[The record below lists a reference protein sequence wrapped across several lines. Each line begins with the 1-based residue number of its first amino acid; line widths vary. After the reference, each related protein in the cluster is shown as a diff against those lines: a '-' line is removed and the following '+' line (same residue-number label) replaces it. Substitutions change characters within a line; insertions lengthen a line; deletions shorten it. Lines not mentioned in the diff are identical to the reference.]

1 MRRGISKFLTGLLA
15 MSLVFSSG
23 SYPVYGSGN
32 QPSVVVDM
40 EKTKAETGPATDVV
54 SSTTDAVTGPAAGV
68 NQNSGMPR
76 GTIEVKPAL
85 EVQLVSGV
93 EVKRAQNFQV
103 VLKNEKKEYT
113 AEVKL
118 LRTDA
123 GSMEPSRA
131 AASFSEVESGTYD
144 LVVSGDGYVTYTQR
158 VELKDNLS
166 YRIQIYTGK
175 VEIEGPGVIIRGDV
189 NGDGKLSKEDATA
202 VVDAIESRNQ
212 GSSYDLNGDGVVDL
226 LDLNYVTDFL
236 AKYEPKSAVPE
247 ILIPS
252 SLVATQ
258 VHSGTEIDNGSIN
271 NILEGT
277 GELGLRSQSGT
288 ISESHPVQIDF
299 DFSGAKE
306 PVDMSGIVIEPSKTG
321 RGVIRSGYIEIVY
334 GEKNET
340 MTLPITAPNGGTL
353 LGAVGARGGASA
365 NVDETGTLV
374 VNLGGQIAVKHV
386 TLKITGIGGKDEK
399 LNLAQISSVEFVND
413 MESRIPDP
421 VMNVPT
427 QLSAVPGN
435 KSFVLSWKKENN
447 VTGYEVMITCD
458 GVTETRR
465 TASTQIEIRQFNKKE
480 MENNITYTVCV
491 QSING
496 EWKSGYSE
504 SVDVTPK
511 PTSKPDAPDNVKVQ
525 GGYRSITVS
534 WSKLKD
540 ADTFNLFYKEDGE
553 AEFKKVTGIKGLN
566 YEITGL
572 KDDTKYIVYLTATN
586 ELGEGP
592 SSLQAA
598 DKTMGAVSDVR
609 MPEYKLINT
618 SNGSGVLSNHIKSAV
633 IGGIGTMVDSPLDKE
648 AKSAL
653 GIFDNTCKSYV
664 ECVDW
669 DYGGAYPDAVK
680 GVTTELDKVYTIGMI
695 ALYEPVDIGSY
706 YYASVSYWDENNQKH
721 KLSNLSIVQRMV
733 DNRKLYFIKFNEPV
747 KTSKLQVGIGRYGSS
762 PRMVRIAEMRFYE
775 YDSLE
780 QDIMNLYADD
790 LHIVLKD
797 TVTEAVIAQLQT
809 RLDTKDSVSGEYHP
823 EREMLQQELDIAKK
837 LLQTPGLMDVVQVN
851 PNIAASNDSKI
862 ASGGLNSW
870 QPLGVAA
877 ASGEQIVVY
886 VGNPGMKAGANTN
899 VQLVFTQQHAESSS
913 LYKAVNLKIGRNE
926 ITLPKISSTDK
937 EKGGALYVQYSGS
950 NSKDQYAV
958 RVSGGVKFPVLN
970 LYGVTGEERA
980 KRIGVYVKELA
991 EYVAQIEAQ
1000 HDKLHA
1006 GSQNDS
1012 VNYIYDPKTCIL
1024 NMTDIQMDKM
1034 MLSIPASQALA
1045 GLGSGDRAAA
1055 LEHAVASME
1064 GMLTLFYQHKGL
1076 TNSFEEG
1083 TDADVIAKNHLPYRY
1098 LNIRYMKMFAGAFM
1112 YAAGNHIGIE
1122 WGSTPGVVNC
1132 TPVTADADGK
1142 YVSGRYFGWGIA
1154 HEIGHQINQSAYA
1167 MAEVTNNYFSVLA
1180 QAKDRNDTVRFQY
1193 PEVFKKVTSGTW
1205 GYANNVFTQ
1214 LGMYWQLHLAYDR
1227 DYNFKTYDTYQEI
1240 IENLFFARVDSY
1252 ARDASTAPAPG
1263 GVSLT
1268 LDGDRDQN
1276 LMRLSSAAAQR
1287 DLTDF
1292 FTRWG
1297 LVPDSKTLAYM
1308 NQFTKEAR
1316 AIYYVDDAA
1325 RVYEM
1330 ENGKAGAITNK
1341 DVVSATVSADGSTVT
1356 LKINSSVSSEIIQG
1370 YEITRV
1376 FVEQG
1381 KQRREVAGFTQET
1394 TFTDQVA
1401 FAANHVI
1408 TYEVTA
1414 IDKFMNRSAVCETTP
1429 IKVGGDG
1436 QKDKSSWSVTTNMV
1450 SSEDKVSDSTDN
1462 DPCEPTTVP
1471 AIEKVIDG
1479 KTSTVYTGSSAG
1491 EDPYVILALNQI
1503 TEVTALRYVSSG
1515 SSAIAK
1521 YTIEVSKDGT
1531 NYTQVKTGTF
1541 KSGTDTVYFENGTD
1555 PWVCTYDAAFVKL
1568 TAVGQSGK
1576 SILISEMDL
1585 FGPSGDNVEFLSG
1598 QGGIGVLSSAYT
1610 YAAGKTIPTGSIIF
1624 TGTYKGNPAYNV
1636 VVLYDE
1642 SGNIVGGTDSDNHLV
1657 AHQIILADDPKDA
1670 MLGETSEGRWIYW
1683 IEPTSGST
1691 TPSLSAKRVRAELYR
1706 VDNALTNEGQRLV
1719 SDTKYVEIPA
1729 TLPNI
1734 SLSN

>member
-32 QPSVVVDM
+32 QPSVVLDL
-40 EKTKAETGPATDVV
+40 EKTKAVTGPATEVV
-54 SSTTDAVTGPAAGV
+54 SPTTDAVTGPAAGV
-68 NQNSGMPR
+68 GQNIGMPR

-85 EVQLVSGV
+85 EVQIVSGV
-93 EVKRAQNFQV
+93 EVKKAQDFQV
-103 VLKNEKKEYT
+103 VLRNGTKEYK
-113 AEVKL
+113 EQVKL

-123 GSMEPSRA
+123 SSFEPSRA
-131 AASFSEVESGTYD
+131 VASFSEVESGTYD
-144 LVVSGDGYVTYTQR
+144 LVVSGDGYITYTQR
-158 VELKDNLS
+158 VEVKNNLS

-175 VEIEGPGVIIRGDV
+175 VEIDGPGVIIRGDV

-202 VVDAIESRNQ
+202 VVDAIEAKNQ
-212 GSSYDLNGDGVVDL
+212 GSNYDLNGDGVVDL

-236 AKYEPKSAVPE
+236 AKYEPRTAEPE
-247 ILIPS
+247 ILIPT
-252 SLVATQ
+252 SLVTAD
-258 VHSGTEIDNGSIN
+258 VLSGTEIDNGSVK

-277 GELGLRSQSGT
+277 GELGLSSSSGA
-288 ISESHPVQIDF
+288 ISESNPVQLDF
-299 DFSGAKE
+299 DFTGAKE
-306 PVDMSGIVIEPSKTG
+306 PVNMSGIVIEPSKTG
-321 RGVIRSGYIEIVY
+321 RGVICSGYIEIVY
-334 GEKNET
+334 GENNET
-340 MTLPITAPNGGTL
+340 MTLPITSPAGGVL
-353 LGAVGARGGASA
+353 LGAVGQRSGASA

-374 VNLGGQIAVKHV
+374 VSLGGQIAVKHV
-386 TLKITGIGGKDEK
+386 TLKITGIGGKDNK
-399 LNLAQISSVEFVND
+399 LNLAQMSSVEFVND
-413 MESRIPDP
+413 MEKRIPDP

-427 QLSAVPGN
+427 QLKAVAGN
-435 KSFVLSWKKENN
+435 KSFVLSWSKEKN
-447 VTGYEVMITCD
+447 VTGYEVMISYN
-458 GVTETRR
+458 GITETRK
-465 TASTQIEIRQFNKKE
+465 TTSTQIDIRQFNKSE
-480 MENNITYTVCV
+480 LENNIAYTVCV

-496 EWKSGYSE
+496 EWKSGYSKSIE
-504 SVDVTPK
+504 VTPK
-511 PTSKPDAPDNVKVQ
+511 PNKKPDAPDNVKVR

-534 WSKLKD
+534 WSKLDD

-553 AEFKKVTGIKGLN
+553 AEFKKVTGIKGLA

-572 KDDTKYIVYLTATN
+572 KDDTKYVVYLTATN

-592 SSLQAA
+592 ASLQAA
-598 DKTMGAVSDVR
+598 DKTLGAVADVKL
-609 MPEYKLINT
+609 PEYKLINT

-648 AKSAL
+648 KSAL
-653 GIFDNTCKSYV
+653 GIFDNTCNSYV
-664 ECVDW
+664 ECADW

-680 GVTTELDKVYTIGMI
+680 GVTAELDKVYTIGMI
-695 ALYEPVDIGSY
+695 ALYEPVDIGTYSF
-706 YYASVSYWDENNQKH
+706 ASVSYWDEKNEKH
-721 KLSNLSIVQRMV
+721 ALKNVSIVQRTI
-733 DNRKLYFIKFNEPV
+733 DNRRFYLIKFNEPI

-823 EREMLQQELDIAKK
+823 EREMLQTELDMAKK
-837 LLQTPGLMDVVQVN
+837 LLQTPGLNDVIQVN
-851 PNIAASNDSKI
+851 PNIAASNDSQI
-862 ASGGLNSW
+862 ASGGLNAW

-877 ASGEQIVVY
+877 ASEEQIVVY
-886 VGNPGMKAGANTN
+886 VGHPGMKSGANTN
-899 VQLVFTQQHAESSS
+899 IQLVFTQQHAESSN

-950 NSKDQYAV
+950 NAKDQYAV

-970 LYGVTGEERA
+970 LYGVPEADRA
-980 KRIGVYVKELA
+980 QRIDTYVKELA
-991 EYVAQIEAQ
+991 AYVAQIESQ
-1000 HDKLHA
+1000 HNELHA
-1006 GSQNDS
+1006 GNQNEN
-1012 VNYIYDPKTCIL
+1012 VNYTYDAKTCIL

-1045 GLGSGDRAAA
+1045 GLGTGDRATA
-1055 LEHAVASME
+1055 LKNAIVSMD

-1076 TNSFEEG
+1076 TNSFAEG
-1083 TDADVIAKNHLPYRY
+1083 TSADVIAKNHLPYRY

-1132 TPVTADADGK
+1132 TPVSADADGR
-1142 YVSGRYFGWGIA
+1142 YISGRYFGWGIA
-1154 HEIGHQINQSAYA
+1154 HEVGHQINQSAYA
-1167 MAEVTNNYFSVLA
+1167 LAEVTNNYFSVLA
-1180 QAKDRNDTVRFQY
+1180 QAKDTNDSVRLQY
-1193 PEVFKKVTSGTW
+1193 SEVFKKVTSGTW
-1205 GYANNVFTQ
+1205 GYSSNVFTQ

-1252 ARDASTAPAPG
+1252 ARNASAAPAPG

-1276 LMRLSSAAAQR
+1276 LMRLASAAAQK

-1297 LVPDSKTLAYM
+1297 LVPDAKTLAYM
-1308 NQFTKEAR
+1308 NQFTKETR

-1330 ENGKAGAITNK
+1330 ENGKSGAITNK
-1341 DVVSATVSADGSTVT
+1341 DVVSATVSANGSTVT
-1356 LKINSSVSSEIIQG
+1356 LTMRPAASSDVIQG

-1376 FVEQG
+1376 FTEQG
-1381 KQRREVAGFTQET
+1381 KQRREVAGFTQDET
-1394 TFTDQVA
+1394 FIDQVA

-1408 TYEVTA
+1408 AYEVTA
-1414 IDKFMNRSAVCETTP
+1414 IDKFMNRSAVCETVP
-1429 IKVGGDG
+1429 VKIGGDG
-1436 QKDKSSWSVTTNMV
+1436 QKDKTNWTVTTNMT
-1450 SSEDKVSDSTDN
+1450 SSQDKVNDSTEN
-1462 DPCEPTTVP
+1462 DPCEPTPVP
-1471 AIEKVIDG
+1471 AIDKVIDG
-1479 KTSTVYTGSSAG
+1479 TTSTVYTGSSSG
-1491 EDPYVILALNQI
+1491 EDPYIILALNQF
-1503 TEVTALRYVSSG
+1503 TDVTALRYTSSG
-1515 SSAIAK
+1515 GSGITN
-1521 YTIEVSKDGT
+1521 YVIEVSKDGT
-1531 NYTQVKTGTF
+1531 SYTEVKKGTF

-1576 SILISEMDL
+1576 TISVAEIDL
-1585 FGPSGDNVEFLSG
+1585 FGPSGDNIEFLSG
-1598 QGGIGVLSSAYT
+1598 QSGIGVLSNAYT
-1610 YAAGKTIPTGSIIF
+1610 YAAGKTIPAGSIIF

-1636 VVLYDE
+1636 VVLYDGD
-1642 SGNIVGGTDSDNHLV
+1642 GNIVGGTDSDNNLV

-1683 IEPTSGST
+1683 IEPVSGST
-1691 TPSLSAKRVRAELYR
+1691 PPTLSAKYVRAELYR

-1719 SDTKYVEIPA
+1719 SDTEYVEIPA